1 MLGGFAMNKKIKLV
15 DSMKTK
21 IVLQVLFAMLCMT
34 IISLAISI
42 PKTRSN
48 VSNLTQ
54 NYMLSEAKA
63 YGELL
68 ETMAQMSPTDV
79 LSDVQTLT
87 AILSKVQI
95 GGMSSSY
102 AYLVSADG
110 TMLYHPTAEKIGQ
123 PVENAV
129 VTGIVQN
136 LAKGIKDEPACVT
149 YDFKGAN
156 KYAAYYVDEAGS
168 FVLVIS
174 ADEKDAHSTVN
185 EMSRS
190 LIIGSLIAF
199 VIILAAV
206 SWMINR
212 LVQPLSKLTAIV
224 DKVAGLDFTKN
235 EEQKVL
241 NRRKDEIGLISRA
254 IDNLHMQLST
264 IIAAIQNQGDQLA
277 VSNQAFEKEF
287 GEIIEG
293 INNVNVAVEE
303 IALGSTSQAQE
314 TTSAGEHVINIGTAI
329 ETNSNAVHVLENSIT
344 KMNELAEQS
353 ANMLS
358 ELADI
363 NDRTTGNI
371 RVVMEQ
377 TGMTNR
383 SSEKIKEAVHLI
395 QDIASQTNLL
405 SLNASIEAARA
416 GDSGRGFAVV
426 AEEIRKLAEDS
437 AQRASEIDAIAMELM
452 ANSTDSVE
460 KMDELNNAA
469 TVQRD
474 KLSETMQSFES
485 LQGEIGEVSDASK
498 DIFEQTGRISKLN
511 VGVSSVIE
519 QLSAIAEQNAAST
532 QETSAT
538 MNSLTGSIDKCKE
551 ETEALSSLSVKL
563 KEQTG
568 KFRF

>member
-1 MLGGFAMNKKIKLV
+1 MNKKIKLV
-15 DSMKTK
+15 NSMKTK
-21 IVLQVLFAMLCMT
+21 IALQVLFAMLCMT
-34 IISLAISI
+34 IISLVISI
-42 PKTRSN
+42 PKTRGN

-87 AILSKVQI
+87 SILSKVQI

-110 TMLYHPTAEKIGQ
+110 AMLYHPTAEKIGQ

-136 LAKGIKDEPACVT
+136 LEKGIKDEPACVT
-149 YDFKGAN
+149 YEFKGAN

-174 ADEKDAHSTVN
+174 ADEKDAYSSVN

-190 LIIGSLIAF
+190 LIIGSVIAF
-199 VIILAAV
+199 VIILVMV

-235 EEQKVL
+235 EEQEVL

-293 INNVNVAVEE
+293 ISNVNVAVEE

-358 ELADI
+358 ELAEI
-363 NDRTTGNI
+363 NDQTTGNI
-371 RVVMEQ
+371 KVVMEQ

-383 SSEKIKEAVHLI
+383 SSEKIKEAVLLI

-452 ANSTDSVE
+452 TNSTDSVE

-469 TVQRD
+469 TIQRD

-485 LQGEIGEVSDASK
+485 LQSEISEVSEASK